1 MTKPLLL
8 DTHVWIWLLAGD
20 QCLSP
25 KATAHIEEA
34 QKNNG
39 LYLSDITLWEVS
51 MLVSKG
57 RITFDQPTL
66 QWLKQALKISNIQLI
81 RLLPEIVVESTEL
94 PGIFHDDPADRI
106 LVATARIL
114 ELTLATHD
122 EKILA
127 YGKTHRVHT
136 LKI

>member
-1 MTKPLLL
+1 MTKSLLL
-8 DTHVWIWLLAGD
+8 DTHVWIWMLAGD
-20 QCLSP
+20 QRLSP
-25 KATAHIEEA
+25 KSATRIEAA
-34 QKNNG
+34 QQNQG
-39 LYLSDITLWEVS
+39 LYLSDISLWEVS
-51 MLVSKG
+51 MLASKG
-57 RITFDQPTL
+57 RITLDQPTL
-66 QWLKQALKISNIQLI
+66 QWLKHALKISNVQLI

-94 PGIFHDDPADRI
+94 PDHFHGDPADRLLI
-106 LVATARIL
+106 ATARIL